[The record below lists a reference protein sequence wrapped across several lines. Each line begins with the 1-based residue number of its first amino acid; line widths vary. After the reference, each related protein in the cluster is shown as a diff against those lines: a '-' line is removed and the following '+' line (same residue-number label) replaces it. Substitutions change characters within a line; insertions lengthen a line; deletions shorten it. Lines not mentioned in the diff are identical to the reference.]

1 MLLPRP
7 EIRITSFFI
16 REFYHSPPRFPPSR
30 PPARPNV
37 YNLLLCGIPPP
48 IPPTLHPLS

>member
-7 EIRITSFFI
+7 EIKMTSFFI
-16 REFYHSPPRFPPSR
+16 REFYHSASRFPPPE
-30 PPARPNV
+30 PPARPSV
-37 YNLLLCGIPPP
+37 YNLLLCGLDPL